1 MEQLPFWNLKR
12 DHKSFIRLMKTGHTM
27 KHSSLS
33 FTEEWD
39 FLKYFVGKKI
49 YNPIFFNT
57 LFLHNFHWKLLDILP
72 RWLLTFKSGHF
83 LIASGQS
90 WECEREDYLEDLIK
104 TKYRKNILNFDSAIK
119 LLKVLATGDLHTQKT
134 LLFIVKDGC

>member
-49 YNPIFFNT
+49 FNPIFFNT

-104 TKYRKNILNFDSAIK
+104 TKYRKKYFKFWLSHKTFESFW
-119 LLKVLATGDLHTQKT
+119 LLVTYT
-134 LLFIVKDGC
+134 LKKHCFL